1 MIEYVVPYDNIRD
14 MKTQVMNSEKDGFR
28 DTSTAERGREVSLRV
43 LKGSRDWKRHLL
55 SLVYR
60 LAPGTWARIVLLPL
74 SGKCSN
80 IINYLPLYFKS
91 NVA

>member
-43 LKGSRDWKRHLL
+43 LKGSRDWKRH
-55 SLVYR
+55 
-60 LAPGTWARIVLLPL
+60 
-74 SGKCSN
+74 
-80 IINYLPLYFKS
+80 PLYCPLYTDWHLGPGLG
-91 NVA
+91 